1 MVVAVLGDDTVLTL
15 ARVVTM
21 AAAITGRGKHVTE
34 ARARRNPARVALG
47 PAPERTYY
55 AAFGALQT
63 TRSLADRSRPEI
75 AAHVI
80 GRHVTV
86 VTLGDARDVARLH
99 AEHFVAFPVAWLR
112 PALRPVAHLP
122 AELEA
127 VEVTH
132 LEALLGVDGTSVR
145 DAVDVQRLPA
155 CLVCAPDVA
164 HLCPAGATSGLAAA
178 TPFT

>member
-21 AAAITGRGKHVTE
+21 AAPIAGRGQHVTI
-34 ARARRNPARVALG
+34 ARARCNPARVTLR

-63 TRSLADRSRPEI
+63 TRCLADRSLPEI
-75 AAHVI
+75 TAYVI
-80 GRHVTV
+80 GRHVTI
-86 VTLGDARDVARLH
+86 VTLGDARNVARLH
-99 AEHFVAFPVAWLR
+99 AEHFVAFSVAWFR
-112 PALRPVAHLP
+112 SALRPVAHLP

-127 VEVTH
+127 VEVAH
-132 LEALLGVDGTSVR
+132 LEALLRVDGTSVR
-145 DAVDVQRLPA
+145 DAIDVQRLPA
-155 CLVCAPDVA
+155 CLVRAPDVA
-164 HLCPAGATSGLAAA
+164 HLCSARPTSGLAAA